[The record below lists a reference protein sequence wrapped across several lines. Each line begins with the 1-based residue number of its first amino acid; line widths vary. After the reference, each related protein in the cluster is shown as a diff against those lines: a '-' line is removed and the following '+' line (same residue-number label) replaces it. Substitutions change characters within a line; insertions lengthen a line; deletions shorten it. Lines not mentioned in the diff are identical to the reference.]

1 MFIFHFCT
9 LKLNLLKIH
18 RDVAFHANVLLK
30 HNTKAGDYETEK
42 INKLTSAQGP
52 TLTPVLAA
60 MASNINCEKKETEED
75 TGI

>member
-1 MFIFHFCT
+1 M
-9 LKLNLLKIH
+9 
-18 RDVAFHANVLLK
+18 LLK

-42 INKLTSAQGP
+42 VNKLTSAQGP

-60 MASNINCEKKETEED
+60 MASNINYDKGETEED